1 MTKQQAY
8 ATLGLRDGAGE
19 DEIKAAYRTLVQ
31 QAQAE
36 GGGTPS
42 EARMNELNAAF
53 DLLMGSLRT
62 DGNMASGGSSQDNR
76 ALFAEIRQMI
86 QNGQADAALQRLNRV
101 PGGSEIAEW
110 NFLVGSAYYF
120 KGWVNEALR
129 YFDAACRLDPS
140 NREYSAALNNLRAK
154 AGGSMNG
161 NPFYA
166 GENGYGSQAVSCSC
180 CDMCMMWMC
189 MDALCSCGRGC

>member
-1 MTKQQAY
+1 MTRQEAY

-19 DEIKAAYRTLVQ
+19 EEIKNAYRTLVQ
-31 QAQAE
+31 RAQAE

-53 DLLMGSLRT
+53 DLLMGDLRA
-62 DGNMASGGSSQDNR
+62 DGNTSAGGAQDNR

-86 QNGQADAALQRLNRV
+86 QQGQADAALQRLNRV
-101 PGGSEIAEW
+101 PGGAEIAEW

-129 YFDAACRLDPS
+129 YFETACRLDPS
-140 NREYSAALNNLRAK
+140 NREYGAALNNLRAK

-166 GENGYGSQAVSCSC
+166 GENGYGPQAVSCSC

>member
-1 MTKQQAY
+1 MTRQDAY

-19 DEIKAAYRTLVQ
+19 DEIKAAYRRLAQ
-31 QAQAE
+31 QAQAD

-62 DGNMASGGSSQDNR
+62 DGSDAQTGQTDNR
-76 ALFAEIRQMI
+76 ALFSEIRLMI

-101 PGGSEIAEW
+101 PGGAEIAEW
-110 NFLVGSAYYF
+110 NFLVGSAYYY

-129 YFDAACRLDPS
+129 YFDTACRLEPG
-140 NREYSAALNNLRAK
+140 NREYSAALNNLRAR
-154 AGGSMNG
+154 AGGGMSG
-161 NPFYA
+161 NPFYGNDA
-166 GENGYGSQAVSCSC
+166 GYGQQAVSCSC